1 MKIRVLVVD
10 DSAVMRAVLTEIINQ
25 APDMEVV
32 GSAPDAAVARQ
43 KVKELSP
50 DVLTLDVE
58 MPNMNGLEFLDKV
71 MRLRPM
77 PVIMISSQTAQG
89 SETTLQA
96 LELGAVDY
104 VAKPRGSLAGLP
116 VSYAQEIHEKIR
128 AAHGAR
134 LKVLRT
140 GASGGAASAAAGR
153 PAVTVRPSMPA
164 SASTVLSTSATAPV
178 ASSWGDRII
187 CIGASTGGT
196 EAIKD
201 VLCRLPENVP
211 GIVMVQHMP
220 EMFTA
225 SFARRLDTL
234 ARVRVKEAEQ
244 GERIL
249 PGHAYLAP
257 GHSHLEIRR
266 SGNGY
271 VCELL
276 QTPPYNRHRPA
287 VDVLFNSAAQHARG
301 SAVAALLTGMGKDGA
316 QGMLAMR
323 RAGAWTIGQ
332 DQDSCVVY
340 GMPREA
346 AQIGACCEVAPLTQV
361 AERILA
367 ALSHGRKLT
376 APV

>member
-32 GSAPDAAVARQ
+32 GSAPDAAIARQ

-116 VSYAQEIHEKIR
+116 VSYANEIHEKIR
-128 AAHGAR
+128 TAHGAR
-134 LKVLRT
+134 LKVLRSGATVSTPAPT
-140 GASGGAASAAAGR
+140 GAARASVPPR
-153 PAVTVRPSMPA
+153 PAAPA
-164 SASTVLSTSATAPV
+164 VATSN
-178 ASSWGDRII
+178 WGDRII

-196 EAIKD
+196 EAIKE

-234 ARVRVKEAEQ
+234 ARIRVKEAEH
-244 GERIL
+244 GERVL

-332 DQDSCVVY
+332 DQESCVVY

-346 AQIGACCEVAPLTQV
+346 AQIGGCCEVASLTQV
-361 AERILA
+361 ADRIVA
-367 ALSHGRKLT
+367 ALQNGKRLV

>member
-1 MKIRVLVVD
+1 MSSCFRDRATLMNNKKIRVLVVD
-10 DSAVMRAVLTEIINQ
+10 DSAAMRSMLTAIINQ

-32 GSAPDAAVARQ
+32 GTAPDPLVARQ
-43 KVKELSP
+43 KVKDLLP
-50 DVLTLDVE
+50 DVLTLGVE
-58 MPNMNGLEFLDKV
+58 MPQMNGLDFLDKV

-104 VAKPRGSLAGLP
+104 IAKPRTTLGTLP
-116 VSYAQEIHEKIR
+116 AAYTQEVQDKIR
-128 AAHGAR
+128 AAFGAHV
-134 LKVLRT
+134 KVRRD
-140 GASGGAASAAAGR
+140 APAR
-153 PAVTVRPSMPA
+153 PVVGSVAPA
-164 SASTVLSTSATAPV
+164 HVV
-178 ASSWGDRII
+178 SSNWGDRIV

-196 EAIKD
+196 EAIRE
-201 VLCRLPENVP
+201 VLIRLPENMP
-211 GIVMVQHMP
+211 GVVMVQHMP

-225 SFARRLDTL
+225 SFARRLDAL
-234 ARVRVKEAEQ
+234 SRVRVKEAEQ

-257 GHSHLEIRR
+257 GHSHLEIRK
-266 SGNGY
+266 SGAGY

-276 QTPPYNRHRPA
+276 QTPPCNRHRPA
-287 VDVLFNSAAQHARG
+287 VDVLFDSAATQARG

-323 RAGAWTIGQ
+323 KAGAWTIGQ
-332 DQDSCVVY
+332 DQESCVVY

-346 AQIGACCEVAPLTQV
+346 ARIGACCEVSPVTLV
-361 AERILA
+361 AERIMA
-367 ALSHGRKLT
+367 ALQGSRRMVAHG
-376 APV
+376 

>member
-32 GSAPDAAVARQ
+32 GTAPDAAVARQ
-43 KVKELSP
+43 KVKETSP

-128 AAHGAR
+128 AAYGAR
-134 LKVLRT
+134 LKVLRV
-140 GASGGAASAAAGR
+140 APAERAPAAAAR
-153 PAVTVRPSMPA
+153 PAPA
-164 SASTVLSTSATAPV
+164 AATSA
-178 ASSWGDRII
+178 WGDRIV

-196 EAIKD
+196 EAIKE
-201 VLCRLPENVP
+201 VLCHLPANMP

-225 SFARRLDTL
+225 SFARRLDSL

-266 SGNGY
+266 SGTGY

-332 DQDSCVVY
+332 DQESCVVY

-346 AQIGACCEVAPLTQV
+346 AQIGACCEVAPLSQV
-361 AERILA
+361 AERIVA
-367 ALSHGRKLT
+367 ALQGGRRV
-376 APV
+376 AAHA

>member
-1 MKIRVLVVD
+1 MNIRVLVVD
-10 DSAVMRAVLTEIINQ
+10 DSAVMRALLTEIINQ

-32 GSAPDAAVARQ
+32 GTAPDAAVARQ

-58 MPNMNGLEFLDKV
+58 MPHMNGLEFLDKV

-77 PVIMISSQTAQG
+77 PVLMISSQTAQG
-89 SETTLQA
+89 SDTTLQA

-104 VAKPRGSLAGLP
+104 VAKPQGAFSRVP
-116 VSYAQEIHEKIR
+116 QSYANEIHEKIR
-128 AAHGAR
+128 AAASAR
-134 LKVLRT
+134 PKVLRD
-140 GASGGAASAAAGR
+140 APAAAPVPAPPARGATR
-153 PAVTVRPSMPA
+153 PPVLPA
-164 SASTVLSTSATAPV
+164 TPAHPG
-178 ASSWGDRII
+178 WGGDRII

-196 EAIKD
+196 EAIKE

-225 SFARRLDTL
+225 SFARRLDSL
-234 ARVRVKEAEQ
+234 SRVRVKEAEH

-266 SGNGY
+266 SGAGY
-271 VCELL
+271 ICELL
-276 QTPPYNRHRPA
+276 QTPPCNRHRPA
-287 VDVLFNSAAQHARG
+287 VDVLFNSAATQARG

-316 QGMLAMR
+316 QGMLAMH

-332 DQDSCVVY
+332 DQESCVVY

-346 AQIGACCEVAPLTQV
+346 AQIGACSEVAPVTQIG
-361 AERILA
+361 ERILA
-367 ALSHGRKLT
+367 ALQGGRRI
-376 APV
+376 AVQA

>member
-10 DSAVMRAVLTEIINQ
+10 DSAVMRAVLSEIINQ

-32 GSAPDAAVARQ
+32 GTAPDAAVARQ

-77 PVIMISSQTAQG
+77 PVIMISSQTARG

-104 VAKPRGSLAGLP
+104 VAKPRGGLTGLP
-116 VSYAQEIHEKIR
+116 PSYAQEIQEKIR
-128 AAHGAR
+128 TAHSAR
-134 LKVLRT
+134 LKVLRSAPQPAAAARPAAT
-140 GASGGAASAAAGR
+140 GAPPQISA
-153 PAVTVRPSMPA
+153 
-164 SASTVLSTSATAPV
+164 
-178 ASSWGDRII
+178 WGDRII

-196 EAIKD
+196 EAIKE

-220 EMFTA
+220 EMFTS

-287 VDVLFNSAAQHARG
+287 VNVLFNSAAQHARG
-301 SAVAALLTGMGKDGA
+301 SAVGALLTGMGKDGA
-316 QGMLAMR
+316 QGLLAMR

-346 AQIGACCEVAPLTQV
+346 AQIGACCEVATLTQV
-361 AERILA
+361 GERIMA
-367 ALSHGRKLT
+367 ALQGGRKL
-376 APV
+376 AAHG

>member
-1 MKIRVLVVD
+1 MGIAKIKVLVVD
-10 DSAVMRAVLTEIINQ
+10 DSATMRALLTQLINQ

-32 GSAPDAAVARQ
+32 GSAPDAVVARQ
-43 KVKELSP
+43 KVKDLLP

-58 MPNMNGLEFLDKV
+58 MPHMNGLEFLDKV

-89 SETTLQA
+89 SDTTLQA
-96 LELGAVDY
+96 LELGAIDY
-104 VAKPRGSLAGLP
+104 IAKPQGSLGTLP
-116 VSYAQEIHEKIR
+116 PGYAQEIHDKIR
-128 AAHGAR
+128 AACGAR
-134 LKVLRT
+134 LKVLRDVPAT
-140 GASGGAASAAAGR
+140 PRVMSRPPPAGVAAGM
-153 PAVTVRPSMPA
+153 SN
-164 SASTVLSTSATAPV
+164 
-178 ASSWGDRII
+178 WGDRIL

-196 EAIKD
+196 EAIKE
-201 VLCRLPENVP
+201 VLCRLPENTP

-234 ARVRVKEAEQ
+234 SRIRVKEAEQ

-257 GHSHLEIRR
+257 GHSHLEIRK
-266 SGNGY
+266 SGVGY

-276 QTPPYNRHRPA
+276 QTPPFNRHRPA
-287 VDVLFNSAAQHARG
+287 VDVLFNSAAAQARG
-301 SAVAALLTGMGKDGA
+301 NAVAALLTGMGKDGA

-323 RAGAWTIGQ
+323 QAGAWTIGQ
-332 DQDSCVVY
+332 DQESCVVY

-346 AQIGACCEVAPLTQV
+346 AQIGACCEVTPVTQI
-361 AERILA
+361 AERLMA
-367 ALSHGRKLT
+367 AAQSGRRMS
-376 APV
+376 AQV

>member
-32 GSAPDAAVARQ
+32 GTAPDAAVARQ
-43 KVKELSP
+43 KVKETSP

-140 GASGGAASAAAGR
+140 APAEPATAAAR
-153 PAVTVRPSMPA
+153 PATA
-164 SASTVLSTSATAPV
+164 AATSA
-178 ASSWGDRII
+178 WGDRIV

-196 EAIKD
+196 EAIKE
-201 VLCRLPENVP
+201 VLCRLPANMP

-225 SFARRLDTL
+225 SFARRLDSL

-266 SGNGY
+266 SGTGY

-332 DQDSCVVY
+332 DQESCVVY

-346 AQIGACCEVAPLTQV
+346 AQIGACCEVAPLNQV
-361 AERILA
+361 AERIVA
-367 ALSHGRKLT
+367 ALQGGRRV
-376 APV
+376 AAHA

>member
-1 MKIRVLVVD
+1 MNKPRIRVLVVD
-10 DSAVMRAVLTEIINQ
+10 DSAVMRAMLTAIINQ

-32 GSAPDAAVARQ
+32 GTAPDPLVARQ
-43 KVKELSP
+43 KVKDLLP

-58 MPNMNGLEFLDKV
+58 MPQMNGLEFLDKV

-89 SETTLQA
+89 SEATLQA

-104 VAKPRGSLAGLP
+104 IAKPRATMVGLP
-116 VSYAQEIHEKIR
+116 AGYAQEVQDKIR
-128 AAHGAR
+128 AAFSAHV
-134 LKVLRT
+134 KVRRD
-140 GASGGAASAAAGR
+140 APAR
-153 PAVTVRPSMPA
+153 PAV
-164 SASTVLSTSATAPV
+164 SAVTQPPV
-178 ASSWGDRII
+178 VSSNWGDRIV

-196 EAIKD
+196 EAIKE
-201 VLCRLPENVP
+201 VLTRLPENMP

-225 SFARRLDTL
+225 SFARRLDSL
-234 ARVRVKEAEQ
+234 SRLRVKEAEQ

-257 GHSHLEIRR
+257 GHAHLEIRK
-266 SGNGY
+266 SGGGY

-287 VDVLFNSAAQHARG
+287 VDVLFDSAAAQSRG
-301 SAVAALLTGMGKDGA
+301 NAVAALLTGMGKDGA

-323 RAGAWTIGQ
+323 KAGAWTIGQ
-332 DQDSCVVY
+332 DQESCVVY

-346 AQIGACCEVAPLTQV
+346 AQIGACCEVSPLTQV
-361 AERILA
+361 AERIMA
-367 ALSHGRKLT
+367 ALQGGRRMAAHG
-376 APV
+376 

>member
-32 GSAPDAAVARQ
+32 GTAPDAAVARQ
-43 KVKELSP
+43 KVKETSP

-128 AAHGAR
+128 AAYGAR
-134 LKVLRT
+134 LKVLRS
-140 GASGGAASAAAGR
+140 APAEPAAPAVARPA
-153 PAVTVRPSMPA
+153 PAVT
-164 SASTVLSTSATAPV
+164 SA
-178 ASSWGDRII
+178 WGDRIV

-196 EAIKD
+196 EAIKE
-201 VLCRLPENVP
+201 VLCRLPANMP

-220 EMFTA
+220 EMFTS
-225 SFARRLDTL
+225 SFARRLDSL
-234 ARVRVKEAEQ
+234 ARIRVKEAEQ

-266 SGNGY
+266 SGTGY

-332 DQDSCVVY
+332 DQESCVVY

-361 AERILA
+361 AERIVA
-367 ALSHGRKLT
+367 ALQGGRRV
-376 APV
+376 AVQA

>member
-1 MKIRVLVVD
+1 MKIKVLVVD

-32 GSAPDAAVARQ
+32 GTAPDAATARQ
-43 KVKELSP
+43 RVKELSP

-104 VAKPRGSLAGLP
+104 VAKPRSALGTLP
-116 VSYAQEIHEKIR
+116 PGYAREIHEKIR
-128 AAHGAR
+128 GACDAR
-134 LKVLRT
+134 LKVLR
-140 GASGGAASAAAGR
+140 GAPPAPRPFLQSMSLAAAA
-153 PAVTVRPSMPA
+153 PA
-164 SASTVLSTSATAPV
+164 ATGN
-178 ASSWGDRII
+178 WGDRIV

-201 VLCRLPENVP
+201 VLCRLPANVP
-211 GIVMVQHMP
+211 GIVLVQHMP

-234 ARVRVKEAEQ
+234 AHVRVKEAEH

-257 GHSHLEIRR
+257 GHSHLEIRKA
-266 SGNGY
+266 GGGY

-276 QTPPYNRHRPA
+276 QTPPFNRHRPA
-287 VDVLFNSAAQHARG
+287 VDVLFNSAATHARG
-301 SAVAALLTGMGKDGA
+301 GAVAALLTGMGKDGA

-323 RAGAWTIGQ
+323 QAGAWTIGQ
-332 DQDSCVVY
+332 DQESCVVY

-346 AQIGACCEVAPLTQV
+346 AQIGACCEVSPVTQI
-361 AERILA
+361 AERIMA
-367 ALSHGRKLT
+367 ALQGGRRMVAHG
-376 APV
+376 

>member
-32 GSAPDAAVARQ
+32 GTAPDAAVARQ
-43 KVKELSP
+43 KVKETSP

-128 AAHGAR
+128 AAYGAR

-140 GASGGAASAAAGR
+140 APAEPAPTAAAR
-153 PAVTVRPSMPA
+153 PAPA
-164 SASTVLSTSATAPV
+164 ATSA
-178 ASSWGDRII
+178 WGDRIV

-196 EAIKD
+196 EAIKE
-201 VLCRLPENVP
+201 VLCRLPANMP

-225 SFARRLDTL
+225 SFARRLDSL

-266 SGNGY
+266 SGTGY

-287 VDVLFNSAAQHARG
+287 VDVLFNSAAEHARG

-332 DQDSCVVY
+332 DQESCVVY

-361 AERILA
+361 SERIVA
-367 ALSHGRKLT
+367 ALQGGRRV
-376 APV
+376 AAHA

>member
-32 GSAPDAAVARQ
+32 GSAPDAAMARQ

-116 VSYAQEIHEKIR
+116 ASYAQEIHEKIR
-128 AAHGAR
+128 TAHGAR
-134 LKVLRT
+134 LKVLRA
-140 GASGGAASAAAGR
+140 GATVTTPAPVAAAR
-153 PAVTVRPSMPA
+153 
-164 SASTVLSTSATAPV
+164 ATAPPRPATPAV
-178 ASSWGDRII
+178 ATSSWGDRII

-196 EAIKD
+196 EAIKE

-234 ARVRVKEAEQ
+234 ARVKVKEAEQ

-287 VDVLFNSAAQHARG
+287 VDVLFNSASQHARG

-361 AERILA
+361 AERIVA
-367 ALSHGRKLT
+367 ALQNGKRLAT
-376 APV
+376 QA

>member
-32 GSAPDAAVARQ
+32 GAAPDAALARQ
-43 KVKELSP
+43 RVKELSP

-58 MPNMNGLEFLDKV
+58 MPQMNGLEFLDKV

-104 VAKPRGSLAGLP
+104 VAKPRGSPVGLP
-116 VSYAQEIHEKIR
+116 ASYAQEIHEKIR

-134 LKVLRT
+134 LKATRT
-140 GASGGAASAAAGR
+140 PSARPAASMQTLQTCAPAG
-153 PAVTVRPSMPA
+153 
-164 SASTVLSTSATAPV
+164 TA
-178 ASSWGDRII
+178 WGDRIV

-196 EAIKD
+196 EAIKE
-201 VLCRLPENVP
+201 VLCRLPANMP
-211 GIVMVQHMP
+211 GIAIVQHMP
-220 EMFTA
+220 EMFTS
-225 SFARRLDTL
+225 SFARRLDSL
-234 ARVRVKEAEQ
+234 APLRVKEAEQ

-249 PGHAYLAP
+249 PGHAYVAP

-266 SGNGY
+266 AGNGY

-323 RAGAWTIGQ
+323 KAGAWTVGQ
-332 DQDSCVVY
+332 DQESCVVY

-346 AQIGACCEVAPLTQV
+346 AQIGACCEVAPVAQI
-361 AERILA
+361 AERIVA
-367 ALSHGRKLT
+367 ALQGGRKVAAL
-376 APV
+376 A

>member
-32 GSAPDAAVARQ
+32 GSAPDAAMARQ

-116 VSYAQEIHEKIR
+116 ASYAQEIHEKIR
-128 AAHGAR
+128 TAHGAR

-140 GASGGAASAAAGR
+140 GAAPAASVR
-153 PAVTVRPSMPA
+153 PAATARPSMPA
-164 SASTVLSTSATAPV
+164 STPAAAPAAAAST
-178 ASSWGDRII
+178 WGDRII

-196 EAIKD
+196 EAIKE

-220 EMFTA
+220 EMFTS

>member
-32 GSAPDAAVARQ
+32 GTAPDAAVARQ
-43 KVKELSP
+43 KVKETSP

-77 PVIMISSQTAQG
+77 PVIMISSQTVRG

-104 VAKPRGSLAGLP
+104 VAKPRGSLTGLP
-116 VSYAQEIHEKIR
+116 ASYAQEIHEKIR
-128 AAHGAR
+128 AAYGAR
-134 LKVLRT
+134 LKTLR
-140 GASGGAASAAAGR
+140 AAPAEPAPTAAAR
-153 PAVTVRPSMPA
+153 PAPA
-164 SASTVLSTSATAPV
+164 ATSA
-178 ASSWGDRII
+178 WGDRIV

-196 EAIKD
+196 EAIKE
-201 VLCRLPENVP
+201 VLCRLPSNMP

-225 SFARRLDTL
+225 SFARRLDSL
-234 ARVRVKEAEQ
+234 APVRVKEAEQ

-266 SGNGY
+266 SGTGY

-316 QGMLAMR
+316 QGMLALR

-332 DQDSCVVY
+332 DQESCVVY

-361 AERILA
+361 ADRIVA
-367 ALSHGRKLT
+367 ALQGGRRL
-376 APV
+376 AVQA

>member
-32 GSAPDAAVARQ
+32 GTAPDAAVARQ
-43 KVKELSP
+43 KVKETSP

-77 PVIMISSQTAQG
+77 PVIMISSQTVRG

-104 VAKPRGSLAGLP
+104 VAKPRGSLVGLP

-128 AAHGAR
+128 AAYGAR
-134 LKVLRT
+134 LKTLRT
-140 GASGGAASAAAGR
+140 APAEPAPTAAAR
-153 PAVTVRPSMPA
+153 PAPA
-164 SASTVLSTSATAPV
+164 ATSA
-178 ASSWGDRII
+178 WGDRIV

-196 EAIKD
+196 EAIKE
-201 VLCRLPENVP
+201 VLCRLPSNMP

-225 SFARRLDTL
+225 SFARRLDSL
-234 ARVRVKEAEQ
+234 APVRVKEAEQ

-266 SGNGY
+266 SGTGY

-316 QGMLAMR
+316 QGMLALR

-332 DQDSCVVY
+332 DQESCVVY

-361 AERILA
+361 ADRIVA
-367 ALSHGRKLT
+367 ALQGGRRL
-376 APV
+376 AVQA